1 MAVKL
6 KNDYGLKVTPEK
18 AAEAMLVLQSY
29 VQERAALVES
39 GRLTGSTPAVK
50 MMAAIQDFNEE
61 VNDRVKAPG
70 EALYN
75 KIRFTTVPKVF
86 DEEDITKIGV
96 DGVGQ
101 CRLQDDISCKVLSTD
116 GLHKWLTDNELE
128 DIIKETVNAQTL
140 AAQIRGR
147 MKENAEVVAKAMKA
161 GTTDP
166 ETLQKLQKPLP
177 PAEVMTITPVVRA
190 QLTRE

>member
-1 MAVKL
+1 MAGKVI
-6 KNDYGLKVTPEK
+6 DWGLKITPTK
-18 AAEAMLVLQSY
+18 AAEAMMVLQEY
-29 VQERAALVES
+29 VTERAALVES
-39 GRLTGSTPAVK
+39 GKLAGSTPAVK
-50 MMAAIQDFNEE
+50 MMAAIQDFNDE

-86 DEEDITKIGV
+86 DEEDITTIGV
-96 DGVGQ
+96 DGVGK
-101 CRLQDDISCKVLSTD
+101 CRLQDDISCKVLSSE

-140 AAQIRGR
+140 SAQIRAR
-147 MKENAEVVAKAMKA
+147 MKENAEVVARAIKA
-161 GTTDP
+161 GTADP
-166 ETLQKLQKPLP
+166 EKLQKLQKPLP